1 MIKKISPILGIAII
15 IFLTGVVIGVFFL
28 LKDTDEIIIID
39 ENGEEPTLA
48 CGDNVTFTYRGET
61 VTYGTV
67 ESQGKC
73 WMDRNL
79 GASRVATAYNDSQA
93 YGDLF
98 QWGRLDDGHQ
108 DRTSATTTA
117 TSSTDDPGHSN
128 FIYGMGDPYDWRDPQ
143 NDNLWQG
150 NGAIN
155 DPCPP
160 GWRIPTSA
168 EWDTEQA
175 SWSSRNYDGAFASPL
190 KLTAAGLR
198 VYTPEFVVV
207 LAAGDHGIYWSSSV
221 LGTSAYYLI
230 FDGYGASSASADRAS
245 GMSVRCIKD

>member
-1 MIKKISPILGIAII
+1 MNYAFSKIWIVIIAVLIIAGGILAWQLITEEDEEELAI
-15 IFLTGVVIGVFFL
+15 VE
-28 LKDTDEIIIID
+28 DWS
-39 ENGEEPTLA
+39 
-48 CGDNVTFTYRGET
+48 CGDSVTFTYKGSS

-73 WMDRNL
+73 WLDRNL

-160 GWRIPTSA
+160 G
-168 EWDTEQA
+168 
-175 SWSSRNYDGAFASPL
+175 
-190 KLTAAGLR
+190 
-198 VYTPEFVVV
+198 
-207 LAAGDHGIYWSSSV
+207 
-221 LGTSAYYLI
+221 
-230 FDGYGASSASADRAS
+230 
-245 GMSVRCIKD
+245 

>member
-1 MIKKISPILGIAII
+1 MKKLRGFTLVEFFI
-15 IFLTGVVIGVFFL
+15 VIG
-28 LKDTDEIIIID
+28 IIV
-39 ENGEEPTLA
+39 TLSVVGVGFYVNQQKA
-48 CGDNVTFTYRGET
+48 KMFGCGDSVTFTYKGSI

-67 ESQGKC
+67 ESQGEC
-73 WMDRNL
+73 WLDRNL

-108 DRTSATTTA
+108 DRSSATTTA

-160 GWRIPTSA
+160 GWRVPTSA
-168 EWDTEQA
+168 EWDTERA
-175 SWSSRNYDGAFASPL
+175 PWSSRNYNGAFASPL

-198 VYTPEFVVV
+198 VYSDVEEFGVVFGV
-207 LAAGDHGIYWSSSV
+207 GGGGGYWSSSV
-221 LGTSAYYLI
+221 VGTSAYYLS
-230 FDGYGASSASADRAS
+230 FGSSGTSMYISRRAS
-245 GMSVRCIKD
+245 GISVRCIKN